1 MRFQYQAVE
10 RDGRLVNGLIEA
22 PSERSA
28 HRDLLKRGVRPTRL
42 GLAAATDTAGPRRRR
57 RLSRLDMSLV
67 VRQLQTLVAGGV
79 PVAEAVDALA
89 EAAGHPALAAA
100 YGELTAGLR
109 RGEAFPS
116 AFARS
121 FPQLPGYIH
130 RIIEAGDFAG
140 RLAPALA
147 DAADSLEHEA
157 KARAELRQTLVYPAL
172 LIVFGFMAI
181 VFIFLVVVPRF
192 AAIFRGKLDQLPFL
206 SHLVI
211 GTGLWVSE
219 HIVLTLTSIIAIAA
233 VVGYAIG
240 SPGPRA
246 AVLDLASRLPFLREW
261 SLELDIARWA
271 IVLSQ
276 LLKNRVLL
284 LQALGLARTIVQ
296 RRQLRLRL
304 ERVESDLRGGA
315 NFADALGDSGI
326 LTATGLSL
334 IRVGERSG
342 SLAEMVANI
351 ADTYNARV
359 RGRSR
364 VALAVIEPLAIILI
378 GAVIGLVAI
387 AIFMAITSINRIP
400 GL

>member
-1 MRFQYQAVE
+1 
-10 RDGRLVNGLIEA
+10 
-22 PSERSA
+22 
-28 HRDLLKRGVRPTRL
+28 
-42 GLAAATDTAGPRRRR
+42 
-57 RLSRLDMSLV
+57 
-67 VRQLQTLVAGGV
+67 LVAGGV

-89 EAAGHPALAAA
+89 EAVGNPALATA
-100 YGELTAGLR
+100 YSELTIGLR
-109 RGEAFPS
+109 RGEPFPN

-121 FPQLPGYIH
+121 FPQLPAYIH

-147 DAADSLEHEA
+147 DAAESLEHEA

-211 GTGLWVSE
+211 GTGLWVSQ
-219 HIVLTLTSIIAIAA
+219 HIVLTLTSII
-233 VVGYAIG
+233 VVVVVVSYAIV

-246 AVLDLASRLPFLREW
+246 ALLDLACRLPFLREW

-304 ERVESDLRGGA
+304 ERVESDLRGGT